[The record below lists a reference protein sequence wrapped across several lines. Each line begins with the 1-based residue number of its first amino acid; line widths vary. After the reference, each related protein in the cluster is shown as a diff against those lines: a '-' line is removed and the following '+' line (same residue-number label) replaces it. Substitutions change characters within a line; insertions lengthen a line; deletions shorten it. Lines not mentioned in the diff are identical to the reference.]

1 MLSARAAGNGRDGA
15 GAAPFLHGHFPHHG
29 RGMDGDA
36 GVAARRRHGP
46 RAARGGRSPGGARR
60 LPGRSPGPQPGRRRP
75 RARLLACAGRGAGQ
89 ADRRPAGCRATGRGQ
104 RAGPRLGPGGRLRL
118 PPGRGRVL
126 DHRCADLRHHPDR
139 ALRPGRGRRPR
150 HRARLAGV
158 ADAAPEAGALAG
170 DRRRQRAAAGRP
182 VQGGRGA
189 RGAGPRDR
197 TRLPPRPADR
207 FGGRT
212 GRGRR
217 DMARRR
223 RRDLAP
229 VLPLQPADAA
239 DRQAVPR
246 GRRLG
251 RRLDLRGSRPG
262 ADALVER
269 RSQAAAGHGGRCRRR
284 RRCAGGALREGPRAD
299 RRAGPLR
306 GPLHRPG
313 GCPRLHAAVGLAAVA
328 GGGAGHRAQAR
339 ERRHGRARAAA
350 RHRPDRVAPRR
361 RRRVARARRR
371 GRAVDLRRPLT
382 MEDTDRAALA
392 TFLGRLQWG
401 LLALLACWVLW
412 LLAPVLTPFVL
423 AALLGW
429 LGDPL
434 VDRMQARGVPR
445 NGAVI
450 MVFAVMAAVTLL
462 AVLLLVPMLQRQ
474 VVTLVTSLPNYREWF
489 VGTALPWLEA
499 RTGLELVPYLD
510 PARLFTLA
518 REHWEQAGGAAATML
533 GYLSRSGFA
542 VLGWVANVVLLPVL
556 TFFFLRD
563 WDLFVS
569 RFAALVP
576 RDKAPTVAR
585 LARESSEVLGGFLR
599 GQLLVMLILGVLYAI

>member
-1 MLSARAAGNGRDGA
+1 
-15 GAAPFLHGHFPHHG
+15 
-29 RGMDGDA
+29 
-36 GVAARRRHGP
+36 
-46 RAARGGRSPGGARR
+46 
-60 LPGRSPGPQPGRRRP
+60 
-75 RARLLACAGRGAGQ
+75 
-89 ADRRPAGCRATGRGQ
+89 
-104 RAGPRLGPGGRLRL
+104 
-118 PPGRGRVL
+118 
-126 DHRCADLRHHPDR
+126 
-139 ALRPGRGRRPR
+139 
-150 HRARLAGV
+150 
-158 ADAAPEAGALAG
+158 
-170 DRRRQRAAAGRP
+170 
-182 VQGGRGA
+182 
-189 RGAGPRDR
+189 
-197 TRLPPRPADR
+197 
-207 FGGRT
+207 
-212 GRGRR
+212 
-217 DMARRR
+217 
-223 RRDLAP
+223 
-229 VLPLQPADAA
+229 
-239 DRQAVPR
+239 
-246 GRRLG
+246 
-251 RRLDLRGSRPG
+251 
-262 ADALVER
+262 
-269 RSQAAAGHGGRCRRR
+269 
-284 RRCAGGALREGPRAD
+284 
-299 RRAGPLR
+299 
-306 GPLHRPG
+306 
-313 GCPRLHAAVGLAAVA
+313 
-328 GGGAGHRAQAR
+328 
-339 ERRHGRARAAA
+339 
-350 RHRPDRVAPRR
+350 
-361 RRRVARARRR
+361 
-371 GRAVDLRRPLT
+371 
-382 MEDTDRAALA
+382 MEDTDRDALA

-401 LLALLACWVLW
+401 LLALLALWVLW

-489 VGTALPWLEA
+489 VGTALPWLES

-542 VLGWVANVVLLPVL
+542 VLGWVADVVLLPVL

-599 GQLLVMLILGVLYAI
+599 GQLLVMLILGVLYAIGLRALGLDLGILIGVIAGLLTFVPYLGPATILVLGGIAAVVQFGDWQHLVGVLAVWGIGQVIESYWLTPKLVGD

>member
-1 MLSARAAGNGRDGA
+1 
-15 GAAPFLHGHFPHHG
+15 
-29 RGMDGDA
+29 
-36 GVAARRRHGP
+36 
-46 RAARGGRSPGGARR
+46 
-60 LPGRSPGPQPGRRRP
+60 
-75 RARLLACAGRGAGQ
+75 
-89 ADRRPAGCRATGRGQ
+89 
-104 RAGPRLGPGGRLRL
+104 
-118 PPGRGRVL
+118 
-126 DHRCADLRHHPDR
+126 
-139 ALRPGRGRRPR
+139 
-150 HRARLAGV
+150 
-158 ADAAPEAGALAG
+158 
-170 DRRRQRAAAGRP
+170 
-182 VQGGRGA
+182 
-189 RGAGPRDR
+189 
-197 TRLPPRPADR
+197 
-207 FGGRT
+207 
-212 GRGRR
+212 
-217 DMARRR
+217 
-223 RRDLAP
+223 
-229 VLPLQPADAA
+229 
-239 DRQAVPR
+239 
-246 GRRLG
+246 
-251 RRLDLRGSRPG
+251 
-262 ADALVER
+262 
-269 RSQAAAGHGGRCRRR
+269 
-284 RRCAGGALREGPRAD
+284 
-299 RRAGPLR
+299 
-306 GPLHRPG
+306 
-313 GCPRLHAAVGLAAVA
+313 
-328 GGGAGHRAQAR
+328 
-339 ERRHGRARAAA
+339 
-350 RHRPDRVAPRR
+350 
-361 RRRVARARRR
+361 
-371 GRAVDLRRPLT
+371 
-382 MEDTDRAALA
+382 MEDTDRDALA

-401 LLALLACWVLW
+401 LLALLALWVLW

-489 VGTALPWLEA
+489 VGTALPWLES

-599 GQLLVMLILGVLYAI
+599 GQLLVMLILGVLYAIGLRALGLDLGILIGVIAGLLTFVPYLGPATILVLGGIAAVVQFGDWQHLVGVLAVWGIGQVIESYWLTPKLVGDRIGLHPVVVIFAVFAGGTLFGFTGMLLALPVAAIGNVLLRYAYERYTHSRLSAGHAPIMLPPEPAAGAEPGGPASDAGDA

>member
-1 MLSARAAGNGRDGA
+1 
-15 GAAPFLHGHFPHHG
+15 
-29 RGMDGDA
+29 
-36 GVAARRRHGP
+36 
-46 RAARGGRSPGGARR
+46 
-60 LPGRSPGPQPGRRRP
+60 
-75 RARLLACAGRGAGQ
+75 
-89 ADRRPAGCRATGRGQ
+89 
-104 RAGPRLGPGGRLRL
+104 
-118 PPGRGRVL
+118 
-126 DHRCADLRHHPDR
+126 
-139 ALRPGRGRRPR
+139 
-150 HRARLAGV
+150 
-158 ADAAPEAGALAG
+158 
-170 DRRRQRAAAGRP
+170 
-182 VQGGRGA
+182 
-189 RGAGPRDR
+189 
-197 TRLPPRPADR
+197 
-207 FGGRT
+207 
-212 GRGRR
+212 
-217 DMARRR
+217 
-223 RRDLAP
+223 
-229 VLPLQPADAA
+229 
-239 DRQAVPR
+239 
-246 GRRLG
+246 
-251 RRLDLRGSRPG
+251 
-262 ADALVER
+262 
-269 RSQAAAGHGGRCRRR
+269 
-284 RRCAGGALREGPRAD
+284 
-299 RRAGPLR
+299 
-306 GPLHRPG
+306 
-313 GCPRLHAAVGLAAVA
+313 
-328 GGGAGHRAQAR
+328 
-339 ERRHGRARAAA
+339 
-350 RHRPDRVAPRR
+350 
-361 RRRVARARRR
+361 
-371 GRAVDLRRPLT
+371 
-382 MEDTDRAALA
+382 MEDTDRDALA

-401 LLALLACWVLW
+401 LLALLALWVLW

-489 VGTALPWLEA
+489 VGTALPWLES

-599 GQLLVMLILGVLYAI
+599 GQLLVMLILGVLYAIGLRALGLDLGILIGVIAGLLTFVPYLGPATILVLGGIAAVVQFGDWQHLVGVLAVWGIGQVIESYWLTPKLVGDRIGLHPVVVIFAVFAGGTLFGFTGMLLALPVAAIGNVLLRYAYERYTHSRLYAGHAPIMLPPEPAAGAEPGGPASDAGDA